1 MIYNICLV
9 YSIYFNDLKILFI
22 LLSILIAFSII
33 LFIFTSKYEMPNYPF
48 TICISSIIMSIIWIW
63 FIANILIDLLT
74 TIANLMNIPDSFLG
88 MTILAYGNSIP
99 DLILNLSF
107 VRLGYGQMA
116 LSGTIAGPLFS
127 ILIGLG
133 LPLLKMNTKKG
144 IIKINFINKQN
155 LIILLC
161 LGFLVG
167 NLLLL
172 VTQAKICKYHLNVN
186 IAIIRF
192 VIYFAFLTFICLFT
206 FIQL

>member
-144 IIKINFINKQN
+144 IKKINFINKQN

-172 VTQAKICKYHLNVN
+172 GTQTKICKYHLNVN
-186 IAIIRF
+186 IAIILF
-192 VIYFAFLTFICLFT
+192 FFYFAFLTFICLFT
-206 FIQL
+206 FIKL